1 MFDIVDDDFS
11 VERPML
17 GWLGPPLAAMQADI
31 AKTFEVCLVT
41 DLRAAL
47 TAANTRALAG
57 VVCFLDACDESADNV
72 HLLLSRVLPES
83 RLVYVWPRG
92 VDGWVQFR
100 TRTRANV
107 LPGSFHE
114 SELVRAA
121 QGLLAPSFNPFSVSV
136 ARSRGSV

>member
-1 MFDIVDDDFS
+1 MFDSGDDDFP
-11 VERPML
+11 VARPAL
-17 GWLGPPLAAMQADI
+17 VWLGPPLAAMQTDI

-41 DLRAAL
+41 QLGAAL
-47 TAANTRALAG
+47 KAARTWAPAG
-57 VVCFLDACDESADNV
+57 VVCFLEACDEPADAV
-72 HLLLSRVLPES
+72 HLLLNRVLPEN

-100 TRTRANV
+100 TRTRAAV

-121 QGLLAPSFNPFSVSV
+121 RSLLDPSFSLFRASA
-136 ARSRGSV
+136 ARPRGSV